1 MAPLT
6 LYVSPL
12 SAPCRL
18 VRLVAGIVGVDLK
31 IVNVNDLAKD
41 LKTPEMLKK
50 NPQHT
55 VPTLDDNGVYNAESR
70 AIAMYLISKYG
81 KNDALYPKDVNRRVL
96 VDQRLFFDQD
106 FYSRIVSVFV
116 TPKFLRKQTD
126 PSSIVKVNDGLE
138 SLNRMLEGKQWL
150 AGDNINLA
158 DYAVAISLTPIELV
172 PESGI
177 VPTKHPNIKEWL
189 HRVESSTPKYMELL
203 KTFRE
208 GVQELLKKFKQ

>member
-1 MAPLT
+1 MTPLT

-55 VPTLDDNGVYNAESR
+55 VPTLEDNGVYIAESR

-106 FYSRIVSVFV
+106 FYNRIATKRCERS
-116 TPKFLRKQTD
+116 PPEDDQTER
-126 PSSIVKVNDGLE
+126 PVG
-138 SLNRMLEGKQWL
+138 
-150 AGDNINLA
+150 
-158 DYAVAISLTPIELV
+158 
-172 PESGI
+172 PE
-177 VPTKHPNIKEWL
+177 
-189 HRVESSTPKYMELL
+189 
-203 KTFRE
+203 
-208 GVQELLKKFKQ
+208 

>member
-18 VRLVAGIVGVDLK
+18 VRLVASIVGVDLK
-31 IVNVNDLAKD
+31 IVNVNDLAND

-55 VPTLDDNGVYNAESR
+55 VPTLEDNGLYVAESR

-106 FYSRIVSVFV
+106 FYSRIVNVFR
-116 TPKFLRKQTD
+116 PKFVGKQTD
-126 PSSIVKVNDGLE
+126 PSNIDKVNDRLE

-150 AGDNINLA
+150 AGDNVSLA
-158 DYAVAISLTPIELV
+158 DYAVAISLTAIELV